1 MSSAQPTAAALA
13 GQRVFLTGGH
23 GFLGQPTCRRL
34 AQAGAEVLAPTHA
47 QLDLL
52 HMERTCAAVEAA
64 RPQVIVHLAANVG
77 GIGANQRHPG
87 AFWRDNLLMG
97 VHVLEAARRAGVKRV
112 VVVGT
117 VCAYPKFT
125 PVPFLESSLW
135 DGFPEETNAPY
146 GVAKRALLTG
156 LEAYRQEFGVGGAYL
171 LPANMYGPHD
181 DFDLETSHV
190 IPAMVR
196 KCEEA
201 RLAGQPEV
209 TLWGTGAATREFLY
223 VEDCAEA
230 LVLAAAGLDDPAPI
244 NLGTGREIS
253 MRDLATKVA
262 QATGFRGTFRWDAS
276 RPDGQPRRALDTQR
290 ARARLGW
297 QARTDLEAGL
307 AQTVA
312 WYRAS
317 LRAAGL
323 TGSAGFAGRAPGG
336 TA

>member
-1 MSSAQPTAAALA
+1 MSPAGVRALA
-13 GQRVFLTGGH
+13 GQRVFVTGGH

-34 AQAGAEVLAPTHA
+34 AEAGAEVVAPTHA
-47 QLDLL
+47 ELELL
-52 HMERTCAAVEAA
+52 ALEPTCAAVAA
-64 RPQVIVHLAANVG
+64 ASPSVVLHLAAHVG

-97 VHVLEAARRAGVKRV
+97 VHVLEAARRAGVRRV

-117 VCAYPKFT
+117 VCSYPKFT

-156 LEAYRQEFGVGGAYL
+156 LEAYRLEFGLAGAFL
-171 LPANMYGPHD
+171 LPANMYGPRD

-201 RLAGQPEV
+201 RLAGRDEV
-209 TLWGTGAATREFLY
+209 VLWGTGAATREFLY

-230 LVLAAAGLDDPAPI
+230 LVLAAASLDDPAPV

-253 MRDLATKVA
+253 MRDLAA
-262 QATGFRGTFRWDAS
+262 RIAAATGFAGRFRWDAT

-290 ARARLGW
+290 AQARLGW
-297 QARTDLEAGL
+297 RARTALEEGL
-307 AQTVA
+307 SATVA
-312 WYRAS
+312 WYRAHGPGA
-317 LRAAGL
+317 RA
-323 TGSAGFAGRAPGG
+323 
-336 TA
+336 

>member
-1 MSSAQPTAAALA
+1 MTAQVPKASALA
-13 GQRVFLTGGH
+13 GQRVFVTGGH
-23 GFLGQPTCRRL
+23 GFLGQPTCQRL
-34 AQAGAEVLAPTHA
+34 AQAGADVLAPTRA
-47 QLDLL
+47 RLDLL
-52 HMERTCAAVEAA
+52 QMEPTCAAVEAA

-97 VHVLEAARRAGVKRV
+97 VHVMEAARRAGVKRV

-125 PVPFLESSLW
+125 PVPFVESSLW

-190 IPAMVR
+190 IPAMLR

-201 RLAGQPEV
+201 RLAGQHEV
-209 TLWGTGAATREFLY
+209 VLWGTGSATREFLY
-223 VEDCAEA
+223 VDDCAEA

-244 NLGTGREIS
+244 NLGTGREVS
-253 MRDLATKVA
+253 MRDLAAKVA
-262 QATGFRGTFRWDAS
+262 AATGFTGAFRWDS
-276 RPDGQPRRALDTQR
+276 TRPDGQPRRALDARR
-290 ARARLGW
+290 ARKRLGW
-297 QARTDLEAGL
+297 QASTTLEQGL
-307 AQTVA
+307 SQAVT
-312 WYRAS
+312 WYRAHGPH
-317 LRAAGL
+317 RARV
-323 TGSAGFAGRAPGG
+323 S
-336 TA
+336 